1 LTLLIPRRKLFGEDD
16 EAGDETELEKAK
28 ADGENG
34 KFLAPFRG
42 FCSFLAA
49 EEIDNL
55 KKEAA
60 AFREVRQKM
69 AEADGARRVFEK
81 VCLIFIPLN
90 HTDSSQV
97 FSEDIQRLLSMEDM
111 WKVEGRVKPVP
122 LEYESIMSGTFVT
135 PPVRKAAPANGKS
148 ESAPENGK
156 NGVEKAPAEVAKS
169 GGLKDQRELSVK
181 DNLELFI
188 DR

>member
-1 LTLLIPRRKLFGEDD
+1 MTCRKLFGEDD

-34 KFLAPFRG
+34 ESSCHVLDSADTFL
-42 FCSFLAA
+42 A

-69 AEADGARRVFEK
+69 SEADGARRVFEK
-81 VCLIFIPLN
+81 VSSAVILMYNADP
-90 HTDSSQV
+90 SQV

-111 WKVEGRVKPVP
+111 WKVQGRVKPVP
-122 LEYESIMSGTFVT
+122 LEYEAIISGAFVT
-135 PPVRKAAPANGKS
+135 PPVRKAAPANGKTG
-148 ESAPENGK
+148 AENGK
-156 NGVEKAPAEVAKS
+156 NGVEKAPAEVAKTA
-169 GGLKDQRELSVK
+169 GLKDQRELSVK